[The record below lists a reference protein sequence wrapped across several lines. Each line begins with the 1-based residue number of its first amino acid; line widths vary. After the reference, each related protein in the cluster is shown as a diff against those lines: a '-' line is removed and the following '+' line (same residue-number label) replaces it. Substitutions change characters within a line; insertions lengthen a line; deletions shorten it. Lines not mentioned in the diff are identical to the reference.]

1 MTTDIELTAVKKD
14 VALPDFVSPAASFKD
29 PSVSSEG
36 ALRNSRNVLETLRYY
51 EAVLDRRLGVE
62 SSGPERVLPEN
73 RQPPK
78 LWYIFVIWASSGTFG
93 LGNFSIGTLGWSYG
107 LSLGQTIPIMMF
119 GILLGCMTAAW
130 CGTLGPATGLRQ
142 ISVSRYSMGWW
153 PTKIVALFN
162 IFGLIG
168 FASVQCITAGQG
180 LSAVSGYS
188 LSILVGIVIVTV
200 LALIIGFGGYR
211 ILLAIEAYFWM
222 PFFILTLILFGETG
236 NKVSLQQP
244 ATASGMAFTAAV
256 LNLLA
261 SSYGCTSIFCSWISD
276 YFVHYPAD
284 ISRVKVYL
292 LTMFGMWIANFI
304 GVLPGCLIGS
314 ALAQDASL
322 ATAYNAH
329 GIGEVMLRLMYP
341 SGLAKFV
348 MVIFSL
354 GGIGFG
360 AIAIYSAALAVQQLA
375 APLQMVPRFFWSLA
389 SFAGL
394 VVLSIAGKTAVPTFL
409 SNILALVG
417 YFNTIYFAI
426 LFTEHALFRKGKI
439 TNYDLDGWNTQ
450 SRLPIGYAGFGAFVA
465 GWLGCV
471 LGMVASFYV
480 GVIAEKIGGGDVA
493 NMLGLVFTLVSY
505 PPLRHLELRF
515 CGR

>member
-1 MTTDIELTAVKKD
+1 MTTDIELTPAKKD
-14 VALPDFVSPAASFKD
+14 VALPEILSPEGSLKDASAS
-29 PSVSSEG
+29 SVGEIYKR
-36 ALRNSRNVLETLRYY
+36 RNILECLRYY
-51 EAVLDRRLGVE
+51 EAILDHKLGVE
-62 SSGPERVLPEN
+62 SQGPERVLPEN

-78 LWYIFVIWASSGTFG
+78 LWYMFVIWASSGTFG

-153 PTKIVALFN
+153 PTKIVAIFN

-200 LALIIGFGGYR
+200 LALVIGFGGYR
-211 ILLAIEAYFWM
+211 ILLVIEAYFWV
-222 PFFILTLILFGETG
+222 PFFLLTLILFGETG
-236 NKVSLQQP
+236 DKVSLQQP
-244 ATASGMAFTAAV
+244 ATASGMKFTAAV

-284 ISRVKVYL
+284 ISRVKVYF
-292 LTMFGMWIANFI
+292 LTMFGMWIANFV

-314 ALAQDASL
+314 VLAQNASL
-322 ATAYNAH
+322 AAAYDAH

-341 SGLAKFV
+341 SGFAKFV

-375 APLQMVPRFFWSLA
+375 APLQMVPHFFWSLA

-394 VVLSIAGKTAVPTFL
+394 MVLSIVGKTAVPTFL

-426 LFTEHALFRKGKI
+426 LFTEHVLFRRGKI
-439 TNYDLDGWNTQ
+439 TNYDLDGWNNR
-450 SRLPIGYAGFGAFVA
+450 SRLPVGYAGFGAFVA
-465 GWLGCV
+465 GWVGSV
-471 LGMVASFYV
+471 LGMVSSFYV
-480 GVIAEKIGGGDVA
+480 GVIAERIGGGDVA
-493 NMLGLVFTLVSY
+493 NMLGLVFALVSY
-505 PPLRHLELRF
+505 PPLRYLELLF